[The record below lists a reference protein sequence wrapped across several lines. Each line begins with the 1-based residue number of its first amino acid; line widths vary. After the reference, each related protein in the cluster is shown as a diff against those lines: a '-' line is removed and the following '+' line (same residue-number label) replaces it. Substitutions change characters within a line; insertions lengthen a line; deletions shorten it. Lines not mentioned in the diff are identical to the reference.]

1 MSSFQSSKR
10 KAYVVSWES
19 AKKPRKRLFQ
29 DSWKKGRSWL
39 HFDGEAMVCSFC
51 QKHANLSTQ
60 CGFKRDAWISGC
72 HRLRLEV
79 VREHEQSKMHRDSES
94 AEQTQRGVQQKPGGM
109 FHVQLAR
116 RDDTAKLFMKILYWI
131 IKENVALEKWN
142 SLKGEKCF

>member
-1 MSSFQSSKR
+1 MV
-10 KAYVVSWES
+10 A
-19 AKKPRKRLFQ
+19 
-29 DSWKKGRSWL
+29 
-39 HFDGEAMVCSFC
+39 FDGEAMVCSFC

-72 HRLRLEV
+72 HWLRLEV
-79 VREHEQSKMHRDSES
+79 VHEHEQSKMHWDSES
-94 AEQTQRGVQQKPGGM
+94 AEQAQRGVQQKPGGM

>member
-10 KAYVVSWES
+10 KASVVSWES